1 MSIINSSCFV
11 ICTTSTWPLYDRD
24 ETLTARERSC
34 TRPQIRWALLIEPR
48 AIFFSPFSAP
58 ASTIGPLREIFSFVS
73 FFFWLYTAVSVLRAR
88 RNKTDRRKSLSRG
101 RELDCTTFCSTG
113 NNAGREAI
121 TQFSGCGASY
131 GCNYWGQQT
140 CLRFLTKLQN
150 CETRCQF
157 FLFFFFHFCFERQM
171 WSFRG
176 SICETTMQS
185 FISVPLCHR
194 WVFLITMADGLKRTR
209 QITLLN
215 VKQTLDENKHCKK
228 ITPQTIVVAR
238 TTEQKKTD

>member
-1 MSIINSSCFV
+1 MFCYLHDVDLATLWPRRDINRTRAV
-11 ICTTSTWPLYDRD
+11 LHTSANPLSV
-24 ETLTARERSC
+24 TNWTACNFFLSFLC
-34 TRPQIRWALLIEPR
+34 TREYHWSFAWNFFIRFI
-48 AIFFSPFSAP
+48 
-58 ASTIGPLREIFSFVS
+58 
-73 FFFWLYTAVSVLRAR
+73 FFWLYTAVSVLRAR

-157 FLFFFFHFCFERQM
+157 FLFFFHFCFERQM

-185 FISVPLCHR
+185 FISVSLCHR
-194 WVFLITMADGLKRTR
+194 WVFLITMADGLKRTW